1 MEESNDNEDFLQLGD
16 TLIILGGT
24 LQRTSGKVYFVNDEI
39 IHIMPLGVSHEVLK
53 INIVDGEL
61 KAEFDIGDGDIGDGD
76 IGDGDIGDGDI
87 NYKYNKGT
95 LTPPSFVNLQN
106 FRANQLV
113 EAFKDRVL
121 VNQYTIKNVNEKEDS
136 IILIDKNEEEL
147 KVDFNFQGI
156 PLDQPFDVLRGR
168 EVPQEVKE
176 EDTVEDV
183 ENLAE
188 ESGPNVLDELE
199 FFEEV
204 VVVDRPGIQEIP
216 SAQQNYPDV
225 IQRSDMIQEFIR
237 LLPTESQKNDNKLK
251 AIRRLVELCLLIRNQ
266 IVKYGNDGEP
276 NGVKSTIYNTVLDL
290 AKSDEVTFSIPV
302 ADVKRT
308 VYYDWFSEAPKY
320 HPNTSTDNIDG
331 RYLDIQSENR
341 LLVTEIAGNVDS
353 INQIPN
359 WYNNYNKYFQNNF
372 RQWSEKSK
380 ISESEFKRDKDFFRA
395 PIPDMETAL
404 LEGVP
409 KLLKKKEKKF
419 EAHFS
424 IEFIDTV
431 HYSLLRG
438 LKERVGRLKAKES
451 NTILESSEKA
461 VIQSYLLFPKYTE
474 REFGTTRSGK
484 LAYDI
489 GRSLNRIKLIK
500 DILDSG
506 IQEIAK
512 TGSILA
518 IGADGNTLGN
528 IDVSDWLEY
537 VPLTL
542 YGLGDAVVELASY
555 GFHQKEFSFQQQKAL
570 VKKIESTIA
579 HLKNHIKYVR
589 EKDEK
594 EESTLPELVKNNLV
608 SDERFESL
616 MNNLNSEAILI
627 KLITH
632 VQRRTPSYRECDIA
646 IFSYLYNK
654 AQDLLLSKLG
664 NTNLVAYYR
673 TKFVNQ
679 EYLERVQEGFRLI
692 IKNND
697 KLYVPF
703 ENSCSHVANL
713 NIIRKVKDDGNR
725 MKLLS
730 KFLTKY
736 QSYKKDNW
744 IYCVECDK
752 HLLCNHDFLL
762 LQEYLHPREKD
773 TLHKELLLT
782 FSGGVFQGKYI
793 CKNCGQAISS
803 LEFDTSLEYDDEGRP
818 MMGRSVLVDE
828 AEVQEEKLNE
838 MMGAPTDT
846 IDQIKFDLPEKTLY
860 YQAAKDIFDMI
871 GIFPSGKAYIE
882 LVEGVH
888 NGMGNEPNRG
898 AYLKKNEKN
907 KAALPYDTYISL
919 ATIGY
924 IASYSIIEIQTQIPS
939 YIPKISVQGC
949 SADFRGY
956 PIGSE
961 TDRRMLEYMACV
973 ISKIE
978 KNNPPWNNIRLVVN
992 DPKKRQKTVEK
1003 VIENVI
1009 KSVII
1014 KSDVMNKITRKK
1026 TYISDMY
1033 GKDKT
1038 SELEEK
1044 LVHGFRPI
1052 LQKADEEV
1060 VVPSAANPV
1069 EKIRGTILEANR
1081 LAKESM
1087 KEEITPYSERT
1098 CCINKIDQPLGFW
1111 KDRDLQKISSKSEHR
1126 GPINTHS
1133 MFGFNLRKES
1143 RVEKEITKDEY
1154 NAIFIQV
1161 CYDGD
1166 NIGRSHQFGYSNK
1179 CRFCK
1184 LDISLIKSFD
1194 SKEIISEKKQQELTQ
1209 EYNGVIE
1216 TLLKEQGIKV
1226 DPETFEKLLSIIH
1239 SVNSV
1244 IPKPVKFAKL
1254 NRANKEV
1261 YNNLYLLTPQPF
1273 DGWKNNINS
1282 LFEKLQKLEATAEKH
1297 QFVEAYGEISNKY
1310 TEFMSEN
1317 EKMIGEK
1324 ANAILKTILEQPIS
1338 QLIESVRTSIL
1349 VNLQRAVKGYN
1360 RKELEVDYSFAAD
1373 YELEGQIIFDINRFL
1388 MFHTSYID
1396 NLNQK
1401 IKGFAKSKILYGI
1414 DRLSTLL
1421 NTFQSSIRGV
1431 SLPGGSFGV
1440 SYLLKSAIAGILYE
1454 MMNSNIGFPN
1464 TYQSVDSSE
1473 EDTGSLVKE
1482 VISELIIRYDSE
1494 SFKLTEDEIRLAI
1507 AKRNE
1512 QEKKLFINKLDL
1524 MIPEEKQLELLNKRL
1539 GIGDWARGG
1548 SKGIYAFDKEQY
1560 NFERNQRIQMGI
1572 SNPQETAS
1580 QLDSGYESKEINED
1594 DY

>member
-1 MEESNDNEDFLQLGD
+1 MDESKDNEDILQLGD
-16 TLIILGGT
+16 TLIILGE
-24 LQRTSGKVYFVNDEI
+24 GKLRETRGKIYFVNDKLI
-39 IHIMPLGVSHEVLK
+39 RIMPIGVS
-53 INIVDGEL
+53 NIL
-61 KAEFDIGDGDIGDGD
+61 IDIPIIDGDFDPSLD
-76 IGDGDIGDGDI
+76 IEDGDI
-87 NYKYNKGT
+87 NYVKAT
-95 LTPPSFVNLQN
+95 LKPPSFVNLQN
-106 FRANQLV
+106 FSAGQLI
-113 EAFKDRVL
+113 EAFKDGKFVNTYILKL
-121 VNQYTIKNVNEKEDS
+121 VDEKKDS
-136 IILIDKNEEEL
+136 IIL
-147 KVDFNFQGI
+147 VDDSDEQIEVEFNFQGI
-156 PLDQPFDVLRGR
+156 PLDLDFDVLRGR

-176 EDTVEDV
+176 EDTEEAI
-183 ENLAE
+183 ENLEE

-199 FFEEV
+199 FFEEEV
-204 VVVDRPGIQEIP
+204 VVEKAGIEEIP
-216 SAQQNYPDV
+216 SAQRNYPDTV
-225 IQRSDMIQEFIR
+225 QRSDMIQEFIR
-237 LLPTESQKNDNKLK
+237 LLPTESQKNENKLK
-251 AIRRLVELCLLIRNQ
+251 AIRRLVEVCLQLRNQ
-266 IVKYGNDGEP
+266 IVQYGSDGEP
-276 NGVKSTIYNTVLDL
+276 VGIKSTTYNTVLDL

-302 ADVKRT
+302 ADVKR
-308 VYYDWFSEAPKY
+308 VMIYDLDEA
-320 HPNTSTDNIDG
+320 NMSTENIDG
-331 RYLDIQSENR
+331 RFVDREFHLEIK
-341 LLVTEIAGNVDS
+341 LLVSEIAGNVDS

-359 WYNNYNKYFQNNF
+359 WYNNYNKFFQKIF

-380 ISESEFKRDKDFFRA
+380 ISMSEFTRDKDFFRA
-395 PIPDMETAL
+395 PSPDTEGMKIAQLEGLPKLSKL
-404 LEGVP
+404 LEN
-409 KLLKKKEKKF
+409 KLLKNL
-419 EAHFS
+419 
-424 IEFIDTV
+424 EFTSDFLGNI

-438 LKERVGRLKAKES
+438 LKQRVGRLKAKEP

-461 VIQSYLLFPKYTE
+461 VIQSYLIFPKYTE

-489 GRSLNRIKLIK
+489 GRSLNRINLIK
-500 DILDSG
+500 NILDNG
-506 IQEIAK
+506 INDIPT

-518 IGADGNTLGN
+518 IGANGNTLGN
-528 IDVSDWLEY
+528 INVSDWLEY
-537 VPLTL
+537 IPLTL

-555 GFHQKEFSFQQQKAL
+555 GFHQKEFSFEQQKVL
-570 VKKIESTIA
+570 VKKIESSIA

-589 EKDEK
+589 EKEEK
-594 EESTLPELVKNNLV
+594 EVSELPAQVKNNLV

-627 KLITH
+627 KLITK

-654 AQDLLLSKLG
+654 AQDLLLSKIG

-679 EYLERVQEGFRLI
+679 EFLDRVQEGFRLK
-692 IKNND
+692 IKNDD
-697 KLYVPF
+697 KVYVPF
-703 ENSCSHVANL
+703 ENSCSHVASL
-713 NIIRKVKDDGNR
+713 NVIQKVKDDGSR

-782 FSGGVFQGKYI
+782 FSGGVFQRKYI

-803 LEFDTSLEYDDEGRP
+803 LEFDTSIEYDDDGRP
-818 MMGRSVLVDE
+818 MMGRSVLIDE
-828 AEVQEEKLNE
+828 AQVEEEKLNE

-846 IDQIKFDLPEKTLY
+846 VEAITFDLPQKTLY
-860 YQAAKDIFDMI
+860 YQVAKDIFDMI

-888 NGMGNEPNRG
+888 NEMGNQIERDN
-898 AYLKKNEKN
+898 YIKKNKG
-907 KAALPYDTYISL
+907 KKSAMHYDTYINL
-919 ATIGY
+919 VILGI

-939 YIPKISVQGC
+939 YTPKFSVQGC

-956 PIGSE
+956 PMGSE

-978 KNNPPWNNIRLVVN
+978 KNNAPWNKTGLLDTKDLKN
-992 DPKKRQKTVEK
+992 RQKSVEK
-1003 VIENVI
+1003 LIEQVI

-1014 KSDVMNKITRKK
+1014 KSDVMNRVISKK
-1026 TYISDMY
+1026 NYISSMY

-1044 LVHGFRPI
+1044 LVHGFRPF
-1052 LQKADEEV
+1052 LQKSDEEV
-1060 VVPSAANPV
+1060 LVPSAANPV
-1069 EKIRGTILEANR
+1069 EKIRATIFEANR

-1087 KEEITPYSERT
+1087 KQEITPYSERT
-1098 CCINKIDQPLGFW
+1098 CCVNQIYQPLGFW
-1111 KDRDLQKISSKSEHR
+1111 KDKDLQKIGSKSEPR

-1133 MFGFNLRKES
+1133 KFSFNLRKES
-1143 RVEKEITKDEY
+1143 RIEKEITKDEY

-1161 CYDGD
+1161 CYKGD

-1179 CRFCK
+1179 CRYCE
-1184 LDISLIKSFD
+1184 LDISLLKSFD

-1216 TLLKEQGIKV
+1216 TLLKNQGIEV
-1226 DPETFEKLLSIIH
+1226 DPETFEKLLNIIH
-1239 SVNSV
+1239 LVNSV
-1244 IPKPVKFAKL
+1244 IPKPIEFFKI

-1261 YNNLYLLTPQPF
+1261 YNNLFLLAPQPF
-1273 DGWKNNINS
+1273 DGWKENINS
-1282 LFEKLQKLEATAEKH
+1282 LFEKLVKLEATAEKH

-1310 TEFMSEN
+1310 TEFMSKT
-1317 EKMIGEK
+1317 EKMIKEK
-1324 ANAILKTILEQPIS
+1324 PSAILQNLFEQPIS
-1338 QLIESVRTSIL
+1338 QLIESVRSSIL
-1349 VNLQRAVKGYN
+1349 VNLQRIVKGYN
-1360 RKELEVDYSFAAD
+1360 GYNLKVDYSFIREYD
-1373 YELEGQIIFDINRFL
+1373 LEGQIISDINRFL
-1388 MFHTSYID
+1388 LLHTSYID

-1401 IKGFAKSKILYGI
+1401 IKGFAKSKIVYGI
-1414 DRLSTLL
+1414 DKLSTLL

-1454 MMNSNIGFPN
+1454 MINPNIGFPD
-1464 TYQSVDSSE
+1464 TYIVENFE
-1473 EDTGSLVKE
+1473 EDTGSLVKD
-1482 VISELIIRYDSE
+1482 VISELIIRYDAE
-1494 SFKLTEDEIRLAI
+1494 SFKLTEDEIRLAL

-1512 QEKKLFINKLDL
+1512 KEKILFINKLDS
-1524 MIPEEKQLELLNKRL
+1524 MTPEEKRLELLNKRL
-1539 GIGDWARGG
+1539 GLGDWARGG
-1548 SKGIYAFDKEQY
+1548 SKGIYAFDPEQY
-1560 NFERNQRIQMGI
+1560 DFERDQRIQMGI
-1572 SNPQETAS
+1572 FDPQDMNFQQEVMRELAM
-1580 QLDSGYESKEINED
+1580 DSGYDNQQINEE